1 MGADLKN
8 KKIITLLIVT
18 LLVSVTFILKTTVKD
33 DITQVPTGPEIENLE
48 KLYAEI
54 NESLKPSIIV
64 FSYDVWCCDETH
76 ELFEDYNQRVLKLL
90 RDYNDYYE
98 TLFVNTKMLN
108 AESKEFLE
116 DISIEYIMF
125 QFPSILIRDSSG
137 ESIYLEEEMD
147 FDEET
152 LRKRL
157 DGIEND

>member
-1 MGADLKN
+1 MKN

>member
-1 MGADLKN
+1 MKN
-8 KKIITLLIVT
+8 KKFITLLIVT
-18 LLVSVTFILKTTVKD
+18 LLVSVTFVLKIIVKD

-54 NESLKPSIIV
+54 NESSKPSIIV

-108 AESKEFLE
+108 AGSKDFLE

-137 ESIYLEEEMD
+137 ELIYLEEEMD

>member
-1 MGADLKN
+1 MKN
-8 KKIITLLIVT
+8 KKFITLLIVT
-18 LLVSVTFILKTTVKD
+18 LLVSVTFILKTTFKD

-48 KLYAEI
+48 KLYAKI
-54 NESLKPSIIV
+54 NESPKPSIIV

-76 ELFEDYNQRVLKLL
+76 ELFEDYNLRVLRLL
-90 RDYNDYYE
+90 KDYDNDYE

-108 AESKEFLE
+108 AQSKDFLE

-137 ESIYLEEEMD
+137 ELIYLEEEMN